1 MADAAEQFDPRAI
14 LAALER
20 NYVDYVI
27 IGGLA
32 RVLRGGDEITR
43 GVDICPSLAADNLER
58 LTQSARELE
67 ARPAARRQPTFD
79 ELASQ
84 PEEPIVLGTSAG
96 ELKIIATPVGAPN
109 GFADLR
115 RAATHE
121 HLGQG
126 LRPLVASTP
135 DLARMAAA
143 LHRAPDLAHLRGLRR
158 IIELEVEREA
168 VGAPPVR
175 SPSLAQER
183 ALGRGHER
191 GLER

>member
-1 MADAAEQFDPRAI
+1 MADAGKLFDPRVI

-43 GVDICPSLAADNLER
+43 GLDVCPSLTADNLER
-58 LTQSARELE
+58 LMQSAHELE
-67 ARPAARRQPTFD
+67 ARPAAQRQPTLD

-84 PEEPIVLGTSAG
+84 REEPIALTTRAG
-96 ELKIIATPVGAPN
+96 ELKVIATPAGAPS
-109 GFADLR
+109 GFGDLR
-115 RAATHE
+115 RAATRE
-121 HLGQG
+121 HLGHG
-126 LRPLVASTP
+126 LRPLVASTA

-143 LHRAPDLAHLRGLRR
+143 LHREQDLAHLRGLRR
-158 IIELEVEREA
+158 IMELEVEREA

-175 SPSLAQER
+175 SPSLAKER
-183 ALGRGHER
+183 GLERGHER